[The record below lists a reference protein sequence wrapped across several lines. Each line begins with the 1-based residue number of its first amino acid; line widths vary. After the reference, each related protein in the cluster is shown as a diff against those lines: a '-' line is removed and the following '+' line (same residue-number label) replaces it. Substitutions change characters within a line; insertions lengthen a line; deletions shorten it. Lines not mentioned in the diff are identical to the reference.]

1 VVVLDLDGFYE
12 PLWTQIQRGIDEGF
26 IKPEFLDLW
35 YPAPDV
41 DALLRYLEA
50 YEPHPYGLKWSRGG
64 RARVNQG
71 RDIAST
77 G

>member
-1 VVVLDLDGFYE
+1 LKQFGYHTKPVVVLDLDGYFD
-12 PLWTQIQRGIDEGF
+12 PLWAQIQRGIDEGF

-50 YEPHPYGLKWSRGG
+50 YEPHRYGSKWT
-64 RARVNQG
+64 RA
-71 RDIAST
+71 
-77 G
+77 